1 MLKQPVTPRVSPTG
15 LADRLRSQ
23 VLDSTEHGSDIE
35 ETESNQGEKF
45 KEETDSTVNVDW
57 KGKRK

>member
-35 ETESNQGEKF
+35 ETESNQGEKCRE
-45 KEETDSTVNVDW
+45 EETDSIVNVD
-57 KGKRK
+57 